1 MALVNDV
8 SNLLR
13 LVDRAAGKALT
24 CLTKDDA
31 TAAAAA
37 ATAAAVTC
45 TSGSSGEQ
53 QQSEA
58 AAAAAMNPELQ
69 NKLTNMTARPP
80 FAVGP
85 SWHVL
90 TIPVHPDILPVYVLG
105 NDISDAAVTR
115 GLNSLVSSST
125 LKLLAR
131 SPAALA
137 AALQDHLQQA
147 GCRPAA
153 ADSCRAAAAGTVTS
167 TISRSSSSSIMSEDT
182 VISSFCSSER
192 LDGTSSLSSLLLRE
206 EDTPGSPFAAADL
219 QQQLSDDGGDS
230 SSSMPDFTP
239 LDQALQAAAGNVNFY
254 RARIRAQLQLDVQ
267 QQQVLTEHIWGRLS
281 TLQDRCRIYS
291 LVKQLE

>member
-13 LVDRAAGKALT
+13 LVDRTAGKALT
-24 CLTKDDA
+24 CLTRDDA

-37 ATAAAVTC
+37 AVTRA
-45 TSGSSGEQ
+45 SGSSGEQ

-58 AAAAAMNPELQ
+58 AAAAAMDPQLQ

-90 TIPVHPDILPVYVLG
+90 TIPVHMDILPVYVLG

-147 GCRPAA
+147 GCQPAAA
-153 ADSCRAAAAGTVTS
+153 ADSCRAAAAGTVTR
-167 TISRSSSSSIMSEDT
+167 TISRSSSSSMSEDT
-182 VISSFCSSER
+182 VISSFCSSEP
-192 LDGTSSLSSLLLRE
+192 LDGTSSLSSNLLLQE
-206 EDTPGSPFAAADL
+206 DDTPGSPFSAADL
-219 QQQLSDDGGDS
+219 QQQLSDDGADSS

-239 LDQALQAAAGNVNFY
+239 LDQALQAAAGNVNSY
-254 RARIRAQLQLDVQ
+254 RARIRAQLQLDAQ